1 LRAAA
6 QYGAGVS
13 RERKSSLRT
22 WARRNS
28 GVAWTCTLTLGM
40 GVSVA
45 CSSTDSSGFLASG
58 GATNSGGSASSG
70 AGDRGASAGA
80 HSSAGSGAASG
91 AGAPSSGGQ
100 AGSGGGT
107 ASVAGSTGAAGS
119 TSVGGSSSGGTFG
132 AGGAGFGG
140 ASGSG
145 AGGAASGGSGG
156 SGGSAYHPCP
166 TNGDPCKILPLGDS
180 ITWGIQYDGA
190 YRVQLFSKAVAAHQK
205 ITFTGSLSNGPS
217 MVAGMPFPQKNE
229 GHSGWTIAQDAGLVP
244 SPAFNTLP
252 DIVLLM
258 IGTNDVYAA
267 SGQSTMPDRLGAL
280 MDKIAAAAPHALLV
294 VAKITP
300 LANAASAATIK
311 TYNDAIPGLV
321 QARAAAGKHVLLADM
336 NTGFSSNMLSNDG
349 VHPNQSG
356 YEFMGNAWYSVIS
369 DLLPQ

>member
-1 LRAAA
+1 MRAAA

-100 AGSGGGT
+100 ADSGGGT

-140 ASGSG
+140 ASGS
-145 AGGAASGGSGG
+145 GAASGGSGG